1 MEEHMSWGDIF
12 FGFRGRINRK
22 VYWAASVLVGIAG
35 FLFAALLAYLATGNP
50 LAPEVWERPADK
62 AGVWGPV
69 WLAYFGFL
77 VWPSTALAVKRL
89 HDRGRPTWVWYAY
102 YCLAL
107 AISLMP
113 IKASLGAEP
122 NTPFSFL
129 AIPPEIFLSS
139 LSVLAIALAFFAG
152 YIFFELGVLRG
163 APGPNGYG
171 EDPLPP
177 DYYGGDYNL
186 WSWMFALE
194 GRISRSKWWLGL
206 LVLISVM
213 IAASFV
219 IGLIVNN
226 FMAAHPELQQHL
238 NSPEWFNSKEAEPVI
253 SSLGLWMIG
262 PLIVIGLVLWSLLA
276 LGVKRLHDRGLSS
289 WLILVVVLPFLGAIA
304 APSLAAEFGLDENV
318 VRLSLLLLM
327 ASVIWSILQFG
338 ILKGET
344 GPNEHGPDPLA
355 G

>member
-1 MEEHMSWGDIF
+1 MSWGDIF

-22 VYWAASVLVGIAG
+22 TYWAGSVAVGVAG

-50 LAPEVWERPADK
+50 LAPEVWERPADQSN
-62 AGVWGPV
+62 VWGPV

-89 HDRGRPTWVWYAY
+89 HDRNRPAWIWYIS

-107 AISLMP
+107 ALSLMP
-113 IKASLGAEP
+113 LQASLGAEQ

-129 AIPPEIFLSS
+129 GFPPEVFLTL
-139 LSVLAIALAFFAG
+139 LSVLVIVLAFLSG

-163 APGPNGYG
+163 APGLNIHG

-177 DYYGGDYNL
+177 DYYGGDYNF
-186 WSWMFALE
+186 WSWMLALE
-194 GRISRSKWWLGL
+194 GRISRSKWWLGMFV
-206 LVLISVM
+206 LVSVM
-213 IAASFV
+213 IVLSFV
-219 IGLIVNN
+219 TGLVLNSI
-226 FMAAHPELQQHL
+226 MAGHPELQQ
-238 NSPEWFNSKEAEPVI
+238 NMNNPEWFNSKEAEPVI

-262 PLIVIGLVLWSLLA
+262 PVLVVSLVMWSLLA

-289 WLILVVVLPFLGAIA
+289 WLILVVVLPFLGAIV
-304 APSLAAEFGLDENV
+304 APSLAAEFNLGENV
-318 VRLSLLLLM
+318 VRLAFLLLT
-327 ASVIWSILQFG
+327 ASIIWSILQFG

>member
-1 MEEHMSWGDIF
+1 MSWGDIF

-22 VYWAASVLVGIAG
+22 IYWAGSVLVGLAG

-62 AGVWGPV
+62 GSIWGPV

-77 VWPSTALAVKRL
+77 VWPSAALAVKRL
-89 HDRGRPTWVWYAY
+89 HDRNRPVWIWYAY
-102 YCLAL
+102 YTLAL
-107 AISLMP
+107 AVSLVP
-113 IKASLGAEP
+113 LKPSLWTETNPAS
-122 NTPFSFL
+122 SFL
-129 AIPPEIFLSS
+129 AVP
-139 LSVLAIALAFFAG
+139 LAFFAG
-152 YIFFELGVLRG
+152 YIFFELGVFRG
-163 APGPNGYG
+163 TPGPNAHGD
-171 EDPLPP
+171 DPLPAN
-177 DYYGGDYNL
+177 YYGGDYNF

-194 GRISRSKWWLGL
+194 GRISRSKWWHGI

-213 IAASFV
+213 IVVSFATA
-219 IGLIVNN
+219 LILNN

-238 NSPEWFNSKEAEPVI
+238 NSPEWFSSKEAEPLI

-262 PLIVIGLVLWSLLA
+262 PMLVIALVMWSLLA

-289 WLILVVVLPFLGAIA
+289 WLILVVVLPFFGAVA
-304 APSLAAEFGLDENV
+304 APSLAAEFDLGENL
-318 VRLSLLLLM
+318 VRLSFLLLT

>member
-1 MEEHMSWGDIF
+1 MSWGDIF

-22 VYWAASVLVGIAG
+22 IYWAGSVLVGLAG
-35 FLFAALLAYLATGNP
+35 FLFAALLAYLATKNP

-62 AGVWGPV
+62 ASIWAPV

-89 HDRGRPTWVWYAY
+89 HDRNRPVWIWYVYYA
-102 YCLAL
+102 LAL
-107 AISLMP
+107 AVSLVP
-113 IKASLGAEP
+113 LRPSLESEANPASG
-122 NTPFSFL
+122 FL
-129 AIPPEIFLSS
+129 AAP
-139 LSVLAIALAFFAG
+139 LAFLAG
-152 YIFFELGVLRG
+152 YIFFELGVFRG
-163 APGPNGYG
+163 TPGPNAHGD
-171 EDPLPP
+171 DPLPP
-177 DYYGGDYNL
+177 GYYGGDYNF

-194 GRISRSKWWLGL
+194 GRISRSKWWLGI

-213 IAASFV
+213 IAVSFATV
-219 IGLIVNN
+219 LILNN
-226 FMAAHPELQQHL
+226 FMAAHPEFQQHL
-238 NSPEWFNSKEAEPVI
+238 NNPEWFSSKEAEPLI

-262 PLIVIGLVLWSLLA
+262 PMLVIALVMWSLLA
-276 LGVKRLHDRGLSS
+276 LGMKRLHDRGLSS
-289 WLILVVVLPFLGAIA
+289 WLILVVVLPFFGAVA
-304 APSLAAEFGLDENV
+304 APSLAAEFDLGENM
-318 VRLSLLLLM
+318 VRLSFLLLT

>member
-22 VYWAASVLVGIAG
+22 NYWTGSVLVGVAG
-35 FLFAALLAYLATGNP
+35 FLFAGLLAYLATGNP

-62 AGVWGPV
+62 ASIWGPV

-89 HDRGRPTWVWYAY
+89 HDRARPAWTWYVY
-102 YCLAL
+102 YTLAL
-107 AISLMP
+107 AVSLVP
-113 IKASLGAEP
+113 LKASLGAD
-122 NTPFSFL
+122 TDATSGFL
-129 AIPPEIFLSS
+129 AVP
-139 LSVLAIALAFFAG
+139 LAVFAG
-152 YIFFELGVLRG
+152 YIFFELGVFRG
-163 APGPNGYG
+163 TPGPNAHG

-177 DYYGGDYNL
+177 DYYGGDYNF

-194 GRISRSKWWLGL
+194 GRISRSKWWMGL
-206 LVLISVM
+206 FVLVSLI
-213 IAASFV
+213 IAVSFV
-219 IGLIVNN
+219 TGLMISS
-226 FMAAHPELQQHL
+226 FLAAHPELQQHL

-262 PLIVIGLVLWSLLA
+262 PVLVMALVMWSLLA

-289 WLILVVVLPFLGAIA
+289 WLILVVVLPFFGAVV
-304 APSLAAEFGLDENV
+304 APSIAAEFDLGENI
-318 VRLSLLLLM
+318 VRLSLLLLT
-327 ASVIWSILQFG
+327 ASVIWSVLQFG

-344 GPNEHGPDPLA
+344 GPNDHGPDPLA

>member
-1 MEEHMSWGDIF
+1 MSWGDIF

-22 VYWAASVLVGIAG
+22 TYWAGSVLVGVAG

-50 LAPEVWERPADK
+50 FAPEVWERPADK
-62 AGVWGPV
+62 SGIWGPV

-89 HDRGRPTWVWYAY
+89 HDRGHPVWIWYVY
-102 YCLAL
+102 YTLAL
-107 AISLMP
+107 AVSLVP
-113 IKASLGAEP
+113 LKASLGAET
-122 NTPFSFL
+122 NATSGFL
-129 AIPPEIFLSS
+129 AVP
-139 LSVLAIALAFFAG
+139 LAFFAG

-163 APGPNGYG
+163 MPGPNAHG
-171 EDPLPP
+171 EDPLPA
-177 DYYGGDYNL
+177 DYYGGDYDF
-186 WSWMFALE
+186 WSWMLALE

-206 LVLISVM
+206 FVLVSLIIVV
-213 IAASFV
+213 SFV
-219 IGLIVNN
+219 TGLILNSLI
-226 FMAAHPELQQHL
+226 AAHPELQQHM
-238 NSPEWFNSKEAEPVI
+238 NNPEWFNSKEAEPVI
-253 SSLGLWMIG
+253 ASLGLWMIG
-262 PLIVIGLVLWSLLA
+262 PVLVIALVMWSLLA

-289 WLILVVVLPFLGAIA
+289 WLILVVVLPFLGAVA
-304 APSLAAEFGLDENV
+304 APSLAAEFDLGENA
-318 VRLSLLLLM
+318 VRLSFLLLT